1 MLRAAGANVVG
12 VGAILVEGQGWKAKL
27 GETDSELHE
36 FVSRLR
42 MLIVDGHV
50 PRTVASVHPPKSS
63 MRWLTGS
70 SAVVKP
76 WLADGNAPEVVN
88 GVQVT

>member
-1 MLRAAGANVVG
+1 MVPSRYTAVALLRGPGDEAD
-12 VGAILVEGQGWKAKL
+12 GAIE
-27 GETDSELHE
+27 SELHE

-63 MRWLTGS
+63 MCWLTGS

-76 WLADGNAPEVVN
+76 WLADGNTPEVVN

>member
-1 MLRAAGANVVG
+1 MTAVALLRGPGDEAD
-12 VGAILVEGQGWKAKL
+12 
-27 GETDSELHE
+27 GETVSELHE

-63 MRWLTGS
+63 MRWFTGS

-76 WLADGNAPEVVN
+76 WLADGSAPEVAN

>member
-1 MLRAAGANVVG
+1 ML
-12 VGAILVEGQGWKAKL
+12 
-27 GETDSELHE
+27 
-36 FVSRLR
+36 
-42 MLIVDGHV
+42 MVDGHV

-76 WLADGNAPEVVN
+76 WLADGSDPEVAN